1 MALLE
6 SVAIARTKHR
16 VRCQRLSKECRP
28 AQTVRKRNKPK
39 SSSDT
44 AHLEAKVDWIISA
57 FEKGGAA
64 PSLPRD
70 WQPVNLGQSHRHDP
84 RQSAPITQTP
94 TSLSSSNAE
103 EGQYPAQFL
112 PSYDRDILGLIYV
125 PPAMA
130 QKYLDQFRT
139 RNLQY
144 LPFVY
149 IPSNVTSDQLRE
161 KYPFLWVCIMEV
173 ITFTNQEKGDSFGR
187 ITNHIHQRVMLDI
200 APSMDLL
207 LGIMTF
213 ISW

>member
-1 MALLE
+1 
-6 SVAIARTKHR
+6 
-16 VRCQRLSKECRP
+16 
-28 AQTVRKRNKPK
+28 VRKRNKPK
-39 SSSDT
+39 SSSNT
-44 AHLEAKVDWIISA
+44 AHLEAKIDWIMSA

-64 PSLPRD
+64 PSLPPD
-70 WQPVNLGQSHRHDP
+70 WQSVNLGQSQRRDP
-84 RQSAPITQTP
+84 RQSAPIIQTP
-94 TSLSSSNAE
+94 ASVSSPNTE

-112 PSYDRDILGLIYV
+112 PSYDRDILGLVYV
-125 PPAMA
+125 RPAMA

-173 ITFTNQEKGDSFGR
+173 ITCTNPEKGDSFGR